1 MMFFYKYSGFLTF
14 LSVSY
19 MKKHRLFVFGLFL
32 ACLFSPFFASGGVTE
47 VHVENDTRFTGCGNR
62 HEILFHLTISAD
74 SEVNLRALKL
84 DFLDTDWQD
93 VDKLEMFSSDT
104 SNHFD
109 ERHPE
114 TYILIG
120 AAIPNGKTLDLPLRG
135 KLHEGKNH
143 LWLTCNVSANAHEGN
158 VIQVRPQNLLT
169 DDGVSQIVNNDADFG
184 REILLARTTLYKPGD
199 YDSKNYR
206 IPAIITA
213 VDGSLVATTD
223 RRKNNQGD
231 LPEDI
236 DVVCNV
242 SHDGGH
248 TWSEPY
254 TIAQGEGF
262 GKGFG
267 DGALVKTD
275 NQGGM
280 MAVFVGGAGLWA
292 STPSNPNRFYMSL
305 SHDNGLNWSEPKD
318 ITHFIH
324 GDDCEDA
331 VRQKWLGGFFASG
344 NGLLT
349 LSGRIMFVAAM
360 RENEAYTLNNY
371 LFYSDDKGATWHIS
385 GRASVGGDEAK
396 VVELSDGS
404 ILMSIRHGEKRWYNI
419 SKDGGLT
426 WQAEVSVWD
435 DLKAPACNGDIIRY
449 PFETQGNAN
458 GLLLQSLPYGNSR
471 KDVRVYVSY
480 DEGKTWP
487 WDSSRCIVPCSSAY
501 SSLCVLKDGTIGLYV
516 EEGDANAYEMVFYN
530 FSLEWLTGG
539 KE

>member
-1 MMFFYKYSGFLTF
+1 MAF
-14 LSVSY
+14 LSVSE

-32 ACLFSPFFASGGVTE
+32 AYLFQPSSAFGGIID
-47 VHVENDTRFTGCGNR
+47 VHVDNDTRFTGRGNR
-62 HEILFHLTISAD
+62 HELLCHLTVTAD
-74 SEVNLRALKL
+74 SETNLKALRL
-84 DFLDTDWQD
+84 DLCKTDLTNIE
-93 VDKLEMFSSDT
+93 KTEMFSTGTLSR
-104 SNHFD
+104 FD

-114 TYILIG
+114 NAILIG
-120 AAIPNGKTLDLPLRG
+120 AILPKKQNTDILLRG

-143 LWLTCNVSANAHEGN
+143 LWLTCNVSAKAQEGN
-158 VIQVRPQNLLT
+158 VIRVQPQILLT
-169 DDGVSQIVNNDADFG
+169 DDGEFQIINDEANQG
-184 REILLARTTLYKPGD
+184 REILLVRTTLYKPGD
-199 YDSKNYR
+199 YGSKNYR
-206 IPAIITA
+206 IPAIITT

-267 DGALVKTD
+267 DAALVKTD
-275 NQGGM
+275 NQGGL

-305 SHDNGLNWSEPKD
+305 SNDNGLNWSEPKD

-349 LSGRIMFVAAM
+349 RSGRIMFVAAM

-396 VVELSDGS
+396 VVELADGS

-449 PFETQGNAN
+449 QFEMQGNEN
-458 GLLLQSLPYGNSR
+458 SLLLQSLPYGDSR

-487 WDSSRCIVPCSSAY
+487 WNSSRCIVPYSSAY

-516 EEGDANAYEMVFYN
+516 EEGDANNYEMVFYN
-530 FSLEWLTGG
+530 FSLEWLTGNR
-539 KE
+539 KQ

>member
-1 MMFFYKYSGFLTF
+1 MAF
-14 LSVSY
+14 LSVSD

-32 ACLFSPFFASGGVTE
+32 ACQLLPFFAFGGINE
-47 VHVENDTRFTGCGNR
+47 VRVENDNRFTGRGNR
-62 HEILFHLTISAD
+62 HEVLFHLTITAD
-74 SEVNLRALKL
+74 SETNLKTLSL
-84 DFLDTDWQD
+84 DLCKTDLTDIEKMEVFSTDT
-93 VDKLEMFSSDT
+93 LSR
-104 SNHFD
+104 FD
-109 ERHPE
+109 ERHLE
-114 TYILIG
+114 NAILIG
-120 AAIPNGKTLDLPLRG
+120 ATLPKKQSTDIPLRG
-135 KLHEGKNH
+135 KLHEGENH
-143 LWLTCNVSANAHEGN
+143 LWLTCNVSATAKEGN
-158 VIQVRPQNLLT
+158 VIQVAPQSLLT
-169 DDGVSQIVNNDADFG
+169 DGGTFEFMKGDENQG

-199 YDSKNYR
+199 YNSKNYR

-213 VDGSLVATTD
+213 ADGSLVVATD

-236 DVVCNV
+236 DVVCNI

-267 DGALVKTD
+267 DAALVKTD

-318 ITHFIH
+318 ITHFVH
-324 GDDCEDA
+324 GDDCHDA
-331 VRQKWLGGFFASG
+331 VRKKWLGGFFASG

-349 LSGRIMFVAAM
+349 RSGRIMFVAAM
-360 RENEAYTLNNY
+360 REDEAYSLNNY
-371 LFYSDDKGATWHIS
+371 LFYSDDQGATWHIS

-396 VVELSDGS
+396 VVELADGS

-449 PFETQGNAN
+449 PFETQGNEN
-458 GLLLQSLPYGNSR
+458 GLLLQSLPYGGSR

-487 WDSSRCIVPCSSAY
+487 WASSRCLVPYSSAY

-516 EEGDANAYEMVFYN
+516 EEGDANNYEMVFYN
-530 FSLEWLTGG
+530 FSLEWLRG
-539 KE
+539 KPFAN

>member
-1 MMFFYKYSGFLTF
+1 
-14 LSVSY
+14 
-19 MKKHRLFVFGLFL
+19 MKKHSLFVFGLIF
-32 ACLFSPFFASGGVTE
+32 ACLLSPISVMGGITKVL
-47 VHVENDTRFTGCGNR
+47 VENDNRFTGCGNR
-62 HEILFHLTISAD
+62 HEILFHLTISVD
-74 SEVNLRALKL
+74 SATNMKGLKL
-84 DFLDTDWQD
+84 DMCQTDLMD
-93 VDKLEMFSSDT
+93 IEKLEMFSTDT
-104 SNHFD
+104 LNRFD

-114 TYILIG
+114 NALLIG
-120 AAIPNGKTLDLPLRG
+120 AIIPKGRTMDLPLRG
-135 KLHEGKNH
+135 NLHRGKNH
-143 LWLTCNVSANAHEGN
+143 LWLTCNVSAKAKEGN
-158 VIQVRPQNLLT
+158 VIQVMPQILLT
-169 DDGVSQIVNNDADFG
+169 DESSFLIVNDEMNQG

-199 YDSKNYR
+199 YNSRNYR

-213 VDGSLVATTD
+213 ADGSLVATTD

-254 TIAQGEGF
+254 LIAQGKGF

-267 DGALVKTD
+267 DAALVKTD
-275 NQGGM
+275 SQGGM

-305 SHDNGLNWSEPKD
+305 SSDNGLNWSEPKD

-324 GDDCEDA
+324 GDDCENA

-349 LSGRIMFVAAM
+349 RSGRIMFVAAM
-360 RENEAYTLNNY
+360 RENEAYSLNNY
-371 LFYSDDKGATWHIS
+371 LFYTDDKGATWHIS

-396 VVELSDGS
+396 VVELADGS

-449 PFETQGNAN
+449 QFEMQGNEN
-458 GLLLQSLPYGNSR
+458 SLLLQSLPYGDSR

-487 WDSSRCIVPCSSAY
+487 WNSSRCIVPYSSAY

-516 EEGDANAYEMVFYN
+516 EEGDANNYEMVFYN
-530 FSLEWLTGG
+530 FSLEWLT
-539 KE
+539 ENRNQ

>member
-1 MMFFYKYSGFLTF
+1 
-14 LSVSY
+14 
-19 MKKHRLFVFGLFL
+19 MKKHLLFVFGLFF
-32 ACLFSPFFASGGVTE
+32 ACLFYPSSALGSITE
-47 VHVENDTRFTGCGNR
+47 VKAEHDTRFTGCGNR

-74 SEVNLRALKL
+74 SEVNLKALRL
-84 DFLDTDWQD
+84 NLFETDLQN
-93 VDKLEMFSSDT
+93 VDKMEMFSTDT
-104 SNHFD
+104 INCFD

-114 TYILIG
+114 TAILIG
-120 AAIPNGKTLDLPLRG
+120 VIVPNEENHAMPLRG
-135 KLHEGKNH
+135 KLRKGKNH
-143 LWLTCNVSANAHEGN
+143 LWLTCNVSAKAQEGD
-158 VIQVRPQNLLT
+158 VIQVMPQILLT
-169 DDGVSQIVNNDADFG
+169 DEGSFLIVNDEMNQG
-184 REILLARTTLYKPGD
+184 REILLARTTLYKPDD
-199 YDSKNYR
+199 YNSRNYR

-213 VDGSLVATTD
+213 ADGSLVATTD

-254 TIAQGEGF
+254 LIAQGKGF

-267 DGALVKTD
+267 DAALVKTD
-275 NQGGM
+275 SQGGM

-305 SHDNGLNWSEPKD
+305 SSDNGLNWSEPKD

-324 GDDCEDA
+324 GDDCENA

-349 LSGRIMFVAAM
+349 RSGRIMFVAAM
-360 RENEAYTLNNY
+360 RENEAYSLNNY
-371 LFYSDDKGATWHIS
+371 LFYTDDKGETWHIS

-396 VVELSDGS
+396 VVELADGS

-419 SKDGGLT
+419 SHDNGLT
-426 WQAEVSVWD
+426 WQAEPSVWN
-435 DLKAPACNGDIIRY
+435 DLAAPACNGDIIRY
-449 PFETQGNAN
+449 PFEFQENEN
-458 GLLLQSLPYGNSR
+458 GLLLQSLPFGDSR

-480 DEGKTWP
+480 DEGKIWP
-487 WDSSRCIVPCSSAY
+487 WASSRCIVPYSSAY

-516 EEGDANAYEMVFYN
+516 EEGDANNYEMVFYN
-530 FSLEWLTGG
+530 FSLEWLTGNRNQ
-539 KE
+539 